1 MKPTLALIAGSGALP
16 RLIADAARGQ
26 GYEVTVLI
34 FDAGL
39 ASGFDGFNPRYF
51 SFGQV
56 GAVMDVLKA
65 GGIQHLV
72 MAGKIHRPDFTK
84 LKLDATGLMAL
95 PGIVAA
101 ATKGDDALIAAIV
114 RLFESRG
121 INVLAPETILAGLV
135 PDQGVLTKTQPSV
148 RDSADCAKGLHVART
163 MGALDIGQGAV
174 IADGLVLAVEAAEG
188 TDAMLGRIMHLPA
201 DIRGTPDKRRGVLVK
216 CAKPGQ
222 ERRVDLPAIGPDTV
236 HAASRAGLAGIAVE
250 AQASLIID
258 RAGVIGAADA
268 AGLFVTAIAGD
279 M

>member
-16 RLIADAARGQ
+16 RLIAAAARAQ

-34 FDAGL
+34 FDSGL
-39 ASGFDGFNPRYF
+39 ASGFDGFNTKCF

-56 GAVMDVLKA
+56 GAVMDVLKTGA
-65 GGIQHLV
+65 IQHLV
-72 MAGKIHRPDFTK
+72 MAGKIHRPDFSR

-95 PGIVAA
+95 PAIVAA

-114 RLFESRG
+114 RLFEARG
-121 INVLAPETILAGLV
+121 IIVLAPETILDGLV
-135 PDQGVLTKTQPSV
+135 PEQGVLTKTQPGA
-148 RDSADCAKGLHVART
+148 RDAADCAKGLHIARA

-188 TDAMLGRIMHLPA
+188 TDAMLSRIAHLPV
-201 DIRGTPDKRRGVLVK
+201 DIRGTPGKRRGVLVK

-250 AQASLIID
+250 ANASLIID
-258 RAGVIGAADA
+258 RAAVIEAADA
-268 AGLFVTAIAGD
+268 AGLFVAAIVGD